1 MHSTGLPS
9 YLWSPS
15 TSAPTRRSSERF
27 QLPAVFLLPSSVCV
41 LSRQRYGRSSVI
53 CVCVSVGHDPERCK
67 HGWSDRDAVLDCGW
81 AMYFGWGPYS
91 PTLRNIFE
99 WCPYAVK
106 KHWSMVRSMS
116 SHTPPCRFKSST
128 ASKLTFIG
136 ILVPFSVFTRT
147 IRSMQDLTWK
157 QICII
162 VGRSPL
168 KTKIL
173 VSVSVSRIP
182 SLCRSEGCGQH
193 FGLDFALKAEISVSA
208 SFQDKFGLGLKGL
221 VSRSREFGPSADLGF
236 YIGGCPTHLK
246 GAPPPLN

>member
-1 MHSTGLPS
+1 MHNLC
-9 YLWSPS
+9 
-15 TSAPTRRSSERF
+15 
-27 QLPAVFLLPSSVCV
+27 PAFC
-41 LSRQRYGRSSVI
+41 YGRSSVI

-81 AMYFGWGPYS
+81 AMYFGCGPYS
-91 PTLRNIFE
+91 PTLTNIFE
-99 WCPYAVK
+99 GCPYAVK
-106 KHWSMVRSMS
+106 NTGQWCDQCLPIPLHAVLNHRLPANWLS
-116 SHTPPCRFKSST
+116 
-128 ASKLTFIG
+128 
-136 ILVPFSVFTRT
+136 SVFWCHFQFLQKPYDLCR
-147 IRSMQDLTWK
+147 ILTWK

-182 SLCRSEGCGQH
+182 SLCRSEWFGQH

-221 VSRSREFGPSADLGF
+221 VSRSWEFGPSADLGF
-236 YIGGCPTHLK
+236 YKGGCPTHLK
-246 GAPPPLN
+246 GAPQLIWPMLPELNNFLALEEIFGARRSYDI